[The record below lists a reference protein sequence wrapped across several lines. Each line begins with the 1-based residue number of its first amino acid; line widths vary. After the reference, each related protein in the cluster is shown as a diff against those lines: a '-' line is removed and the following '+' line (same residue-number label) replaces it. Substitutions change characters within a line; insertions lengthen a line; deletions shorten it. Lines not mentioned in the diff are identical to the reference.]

1 MTIELSALAIGMLS
15 RPIRSGAS
23 AVAQPPGAAS
33 SFESLLQALR
43 AAEEPLAD
51 PARGQSGEV
60 LVSEGE
66 SGEGELEDEESGV
79 ELAEAPSAELVAF
92 EPPSSEPAAFE
103 PPSSEPATPLAAGEV
118 GDVGDAQP
126 VVEAEPSSLAA
137 APLGPTMERE
147 SVQGAPPERP
157 SVAKTSPRPGV
168 VDLAQLSTSI
178 PSAPASSGE
187 PEPVVSELVEPI
199 AIRDRMDRAHG
210 LPRPKGEQ
218 QVRAPEGGHPT
229 QEVATR
235 QSSVGV
241 PASMLVLSPAFV
253 AKMPR
258 QPGARGS
265 TPSTPVAAT
274 TAPEVAIV
282 GRAPSELLEP
292 AYRAPLEQ
300 AMAPARPESRPSSP
314 APAIALDEPTVA
326 EGRERS
332 GEARPHTE
340 IEGGDRR
347 AIEPDPRR
355 MRDAARVA
363 GDPER
368 GEPSASVEAPDLAL
382 SVDPQKGRALA
393 DTPITTAEPSS
404 VRPADHTERNEEISA
419 LVDRMAI
426 RRAVHATLVD
436 SELGR
441 VGVHVEASSSGLDL
455 RVDAV
460 DPKTLNLLV
469 QSRGEL
475 ETHLKTEA
483 VPVARLAVVQAPEVA
498 LRPVSGPLSS
508 VLDPRRSSGSS
519 MDLEE
524 PPTKEERPRRSKA
537 NANRR
542 VRVVM

>member
-23 AVAQPPGAAS
+23 AVAQAAGAAS
-33 SFESLLQALR
+33 SFESILQALR
-43 AAEEPLAD
+43 AAEAPLAD
-51 PARGQSGEV
+51 PRGQSGEV

-66 SGEGELEDEESGV
+66 SDEGELEDEESGV
-79 ELAEAPSAELVAF
+79 ELAEEPSAELVAF
-92 EPPSSEPAAFE
+92 EPPSSEPIALE
-103 PPSSEPATPLAAGEV
+103 PPSSEPAMSLAAGEV
-118 GDVGDAQP
+118 GAGGDAQP
-126 VVEAEPSSLAA
+126 GGEAEPPSLAD
-137 APLGPTMERE
+137 APLRPTMERE
-147 SVQGAPPERP
+147 PAPGAPLERP
-157 SVAKTSPRPGV
+157 SVAKTSPRPGA

-187 PEPVVSELVEPI
+187 PEPIVPELVESI
-199 AIRDRMDRAHG
+199 AIPDRMDRTHG

-218 QVRAPEGGHPT
+218 QVRVPEGGHAP

-235 QSSVGV
+235 QSSAGV
-241 PASMLVLSPAFV
+241 PANMLVLSPAFV

-265 TPSTPVAAT
+265 TPSTPVTAAT
-274 TAPEVAIV
+274 APDVAVV

-300 AMAPARPESRPSSP
+300 AMAPTRTESRPSPP

-332 GEARPHTE
+332 GEARPQTE

-355 MRDAARVA
+355 MRDAARIA
-363 GDPER
+363 ADPER
-368 GEPSASVEAPDLAL
+368 WEATTTADSSDLGL
-382 SVDPQKGRALA
+382 SVDPQKGRALV
-393 DTPITTAEPSS
+393 DVPIATMEPSS
-404 VRPADHTERNEEISA
+404 IRDADHASRNEEISA
-419 LVDRMAI
+419 LVDRMLS

-508 VLDPRRSSGSS
+508 VLDPRRPSGSS